1 MKRNRFPFLLGVS
14 LGCNNFE
21 ECNKDTLTGC
31 CQRGKRRRNSSFSVH
46 SPLSFL
52 RSTRELVR
60 LETKNHGESKNV
72 AIMTR
77 RNKAFF
83 KPQARLSLIFCG
95 ETNPLSPP
103 RGWLIENQTVKE
115 TESNGM
121 RSGNL
126 RPNLKLNPLLC
137 ELSVALFP
145 SVLSTPSDS
154 KHLKN

>member
-1 MKRNRFPFLLGVS
+1 MKIHAQVVANEVNGDEIHHFPYTHPFPS
-14 LGCNNFE
+14 C
-21 ECNKDTLTGC
+21 
-31 CQRGKRRRNSSFSVH
+31 
-46 SPLSFL
+46 
-52 RSTRELVR
+52 VR

-103 RGWLIENQTVKE
+103 RGWLIENQTIKE

-121 RSGNL
+121 RPGNL

-137 ELSVALFP
+137 ELSVDRFFL
-145 SVLSTPSDS
+145 SVLSTPSDP